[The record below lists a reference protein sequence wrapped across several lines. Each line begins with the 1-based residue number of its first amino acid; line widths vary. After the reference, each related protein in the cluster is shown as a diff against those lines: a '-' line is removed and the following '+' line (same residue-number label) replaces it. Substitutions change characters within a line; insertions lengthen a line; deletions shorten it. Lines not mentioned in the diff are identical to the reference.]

1 MRYLFNLA
9 YGLAALT
16 AAPWLAYAAWRH
28 GKYREGWREK
38 LLGLVARPKP
48 GGPCVW
54 LHAVSVG
61 EVNLLAP
68 LLTLF
73 RARHPDWRVVIS
85 TTTLA
90 GRRLAEQRYGEQ
102 ATIIYCP
109 LDFSWAVAAAMRRIR
124 PRLLVLAEL
133 ELWPNLI
140 AAARRSGAKV
150 VVVNGRLSERSF
162 RGYRRIRGLLRRTLA
177 SVDLFAVQ
185 NQAYAERFIQ
195 LGAPAERVRVSGS
208 VKFDGAIT
216 DRRNPQSVTL
226 ARLWNVEG
234 TAPVFVAGST
244 QHPEEQLVLDAY
256 RHLRGEFPT
265 LRLILVPRH
274 PERFDAVAR
283 MLEASGLAWSRRSQ
297 LPNVPRPDAP
307 ILLVDTV
314 GELRGWWGLADV
326 AFVGGSLGDRGGQ
339 NMIEPA
345 AFGAAVCFGP
355 NTRNFRD
362 IVQLL
367 LEREAAEVVAD
378 GAALTRFVERALRD
392 PVYRDLLGS
401 RAAHLVRQQQGA
413 TQRTVDW
420 IDGVLAADRGAGE
433 LPRGRPRAA

>member
-1 MRYLFNLA
+1 RNRSIGRKPTQRSIRSATAISASGGTILVRAAAGKSTSSAASAIGCRRPNVSVSVAGYACRVGPRGSSSTASFVVLSRAAGGDVSQLSAWYRLVLRFPGRGVAVRYLFNLA

-265 LRLILVPRH
+265 LRL
-274 PERFDAVAR
+274 
-283 MLEASGLAWSRRSQ
+283 
-297 LPNVPRPDAP
+297 
-307 ILLVDTV
+307 
-314 GELRGWWGLADV
+314 
-326 AFVGGSLGDRGGQ
+326 
-339 NMIEPA
+339 
-345 AFGAAVCFGP
+345 
-355 NTRNFRD
+355 
-362 IVQLL
+362 
-367 LEREAAEVVAD
+367 
-378 GAALTRFVERALRD
+378 
-392 PVYRDLLGS
+392 
-401 RAAHLVRQQQGA
+401 
-413 TQRTVDW
+413 
-420 IDGVLAADRGAGE
+420 
-433 LPRGRPRAA
+433 